1 MPNFG
6 KFFQPHEFDS
16 PDSKGSGINMKQSTL
31 DKLNVARG
39 IAGIPFHINSGFR
52 TEAHNKKVGG
62 VSDSPHP
69 QGHAADIRTRN
80 GRERWIILNALI
92 KAGFTRIGIGKNYIH
107 ADDSPTSP
115 PEVIW
120 DYYK

>member
-92 KAGFTRIGIGKNYIH
+92 KAGFTRIGIGKTYIH